1 MDAGVDEVELG
12 SAVRGLGL
20 DIKADVAAA
29 DFRIRESI
37 VDSR

>member
-12 SAVRGLGL
+12 AAVRVLGL

-29 DFRIRESI
+29 DLRIRELI
-37 VDSR
+37 VDS